1 MQFLL
6 DHLASVVITGILL
19 LAILATQFRGQQ
31 ASVDAVQYYDAKIR
45 LLSLVQMIERDFTNI
60 GSGVDSVKFAITELD
75 TVSVPAEF
83 TFLARTDS
91 TDNAS
96 HTVTY
101 QWEEEGDVTLKDKT
115 TIPTYT
121 VRRIIDG
128 AISGTSTGSVT
139 NFRIDLFTADSF
151 IVAANYAATRFI
163 NVSVKSVSTLGT
175 VAQVEQSGW
184 NKSFRPVNLTRKP
197 Q

>member
-31 ASVDAVQYYDAKIR
+31 ASVDAVQYYDAKTR

-91 TDNAS
+91 TDSAA

-128 AISGTSTGSVT
+128 SISGTSTGAVT

-175 VAQVEQSGW
+175 VAQVEQSAW

>member
-31 ASVDAVQYYDAKIR
+31 ASVDAVQFYDAKTR

-91 TDNAS
+91 TDSAA

-128 AISGTSTGSVT
+128 SISGTSTGAVT

-175 VAQVEQSGW
+175 VAQVEQSAW